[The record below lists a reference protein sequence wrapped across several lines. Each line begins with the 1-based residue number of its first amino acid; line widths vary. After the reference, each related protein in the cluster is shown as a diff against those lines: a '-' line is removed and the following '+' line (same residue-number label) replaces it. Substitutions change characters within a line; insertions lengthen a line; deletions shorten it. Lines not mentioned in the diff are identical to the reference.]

1 MPQAVVFDLFE
12 TLVTEYDPNWTHAQS
27 IPSQLAVPD
36 TLFTTAW
43 AAMRRRRMLGQGP
56 DTATAL
62 RMICDSAGVQADAAV
77 IDRLTIHRKKAKAEP
92 IMRPEP
98 AILNMLDELLDLG
111 IKLAL
116 LSNAAPDE
124 VEAWQESPLAQRVG
138 CATFSFQ
145 VQLAKPDPMAFCLA
159 CERLGVDPGRSVF
172 VGDGGDSE
180 LSGASEAG
188 MEPCWA
194 TWFLDRW
201 PSWKLQAVQAQGA
214 ENFPRLKMPNEL
226 VERLRLADR

>member
-1 MPQAVVFDLFE
+1 MPLAIRALPATCGAMPQAVVFDLFE

-92 IMRPEP
+92 IMRLEP
-98 AILNMLDELLDLG
+98 AV
-111 IKLAL
+111 LAL
-116 LSNAAPDE
+116 HRKLKAALDPHGIFGPRRLAPD
-124 VEAWQESPLAQRVG
+124 
-138 CATFSFQ
+138 F
-145 VQLAKPDPMAFCLA
+145 
-159 CERLGVDPGRSVF
+159 
-172 VGDGGDSE
+172 
-180 LSGASEAG
+180 
-188 MEPCWA
+188 
-194 TWFLDRW
+194 
-201 PSWKLQAVQAQGA
+201 
-214 ENFPRLKMPNEL
+214 
-226 VERLRLADR
+226 

>member
-12 TLVTEYDPNWTHAQS
+12 TLVTEYDPNWTRAQS

-124 VEAWQESPLAQRVG
+124 VEA
-138 CATFSFQ
+138 
-145 VQLAKPDPMAFCLA
+145 
-159 CERLGVDPGRSVF
+159 
-172 VGDGGDSE
+172 
-180 LSGASEAG
+180 
-188 MEPCWA
+188 
-194 TWFLDRW
+194 
-201 PSWKLQAVQAQGA
+201 
-214 ENFPRLKMPNEL
+214 
-226 VERLRLADR
+226 